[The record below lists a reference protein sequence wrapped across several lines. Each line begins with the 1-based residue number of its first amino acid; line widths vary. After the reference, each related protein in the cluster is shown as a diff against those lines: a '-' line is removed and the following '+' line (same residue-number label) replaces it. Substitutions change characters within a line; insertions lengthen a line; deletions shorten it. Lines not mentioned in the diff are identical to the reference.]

1 MVGYFFRMQGK
12 TKVSVSVNTRLLREA
27 QRAAGGANRSAIFD
41 QALAHWL
48 RERRQVEL
56 ERAVEDYYE
65 ALSAAEWAEDD
76 AWAET
81 GDDTVRRVWNEP
93 KR

>member
-1 MVGYFFRMQGK
+1 MQAR
-12 TKVSVSVNTRLLREA
+12 TKVSVSVDTRLLREA
-27 QRAAGGANRSAIFD
+27 QRVAGSVSRSAMFD

-48 RERRQVEL
+48 RRRRQLEL
-56 ERAVEDYYE
+56 ERSIGDYYKS
-65 ALSAAEWAEDD
+65 LSTGDAADD
-76 AWAET
+76 AAWAET

>member
-1 MVGYFFRMQGK
+1 MQGK
-12 TKVSVSVNTRLLREA
+12 TKVSVSVNTHLLREV
-27 QRAAGGANRSAIFD
+27 QRVAGGTNRSAIFD

-48 RERRQVEL
+48 RERRHVQL
-56 ERAVEDYYE
+56 ERAIEDYYE
-65 ALSAAEWAEDD
+65 AQTAAERADDD

>member
-1 MVGYFFRMQGK
+1 M
-12 TKVSVSVNTRLLREA
+12 
-27 QRAAGGANRSAIFD
+27 AGGVSRSAVFD

-56 ERAVEDYYE
+56 ERSIEDHYHS
-65 ALSAAEWAEDD
+65 LSTAERAEDD
-76 AWAET
+76 AWAES

>member
-1 MVGYFFRMQGK
+1 VQGK
-12 TKVSVSVNTRLLREA
+12 TKVSVSVDTRLLREA
-27 QRAAGGANRSAIFD
+27 QRVGGSVSRSAIFE

-48 RERRQVEL
+48 RERRQVQL
-56 ERAVEDYYE
+56 ERSIEDYYNS
-65 ALSAAEWAEDD
+65 LSAAERAEDD
-76 AWAET
+76 VWAES

>member
-1 MVGYFFRMQGK
+1 MQGK
-12 TKVSVSVNTRLLREA
+12 TKVSVSVHTHLLREV
-27 QRAAGGANRSAIFD
+27 QRVAGDVSRAAIFD

-48 RERRQVEL
+48 RERQQVQL
-56 ERAVEDYYE
+56 ERAIEEYYNS
-65 ALSAAEWAEDD
+65 LKAAERTEND
-76 AWAET
+76 AWAES

>member
-1 MVGYFFRMQGK
+1 MQGK
-12 TKVSVSVNTRLLREA
+12 TKVSVSVHTHLLREV
-27 QRAAGGANRSAIFD
+27 QRVAGGVSRSAIFD

-48 RERRQVEL
+48 RARRQVEL
-56 ERAVEDYYE
+56 ERSIENYYHSLNASE
-65 ALSAAEWAEDD
+65 GAEDD

-93 KR
+93 KRR

>member
-1 MVGYFFRMQGK
+1 MMCCPR
-12 TKVSVSVNTRLLREA
+12 
-27 QRAAGGANRSAIFD
+27 RSAVFD

-48 RERRQVEL
+48 RDRRQVQL
-56 ERAVEDYYE
+56 ERAIEDYYTS
-65 ALSAAEWAEDD
+65 LTAAERAEDD
-76 AWAET
+76 TWAET